1 MPPHWIERI
10 ILGLALGVGVVFG
23 GCFYSCNAHGQEIAR
38 ISPAQP
44 PVPPLLPAPV
54 TTMRLTNNIG
64 EVFRVTVITVK
75 EASPST
81 NQIAHE
87 AAKQLGMPS
96 ALPVSVDAPHHYYG
110 IVEFKRTKD
119 GRETENELDYL
130 GLHSSL
136 EACQKSHG
144 VGNPWFNGRFKAVFR
159 YPSQL
164 HLDATCVW
172 QRSDGAGP

>member
-10 ILGLALGVGVVFG
+10 ILGLALGVGVALG
-23 GCFYSCNAHGQEIAR
+23 GCLYGCNAHAQEIAR

-44 PVPPLLPAPV
+44 PIPSLLLPPV
-54 TTMRLTNNIG
+54 TTMRFTSNG
-64 EVFRVTVITVK
+64 EIYRVTVITVK
-75 EASPST
+75 EAKPST
-81 NQIAHE
+81 NPTASEVQ
-87 AAKQLGMPS
+87 KMDMPV

-119 GRETENELDYL
+119 GRETENELVYL

-144 VGNPWFNGRFKAVFR
+144 VGNPWFTVRFKAVFR